1 MILFCIHKRFYFSG
15 CNESNQDESEHQEHL
30 PDQYFMDYQ
39 HQNLEQHPD
48 QDQDSNIDRDRDQEE
63 IEDQDEDEYVYLARE
78 RDEVEVEYEDEDY
91 EKELDLWEDLTN
103 FVIEKN
109 VPNNTTD
116 ALLQVLNKHKISG
129 LPLTARTLLGTNTGF
144 PVEEVSGMTLHR
156 YDVASKFTEVLSR

>member
-1 MILFCIHKRFYFSG
+1 MILFCIHIRFNFSG
-15 CNESNQDESEHQEHL
+15 CNESNQDKSERQEHL

-48 QDQDSNIDRDRDQEE
+48 QDQDSNIDGDRDQEE

-109 VPNNTTD
+109 VPNNTT
-116 ALLQVLNKHKISG
+116 AIFHTFTRSCTTKSRSCSS
-129 LPLTARTLLGTNTGF
+129 TTSRTNRG
-144 PVEEVSGMTLHR
+144 VC
-156 YDVASKFTEVLSR
+156 